1 MFYVFHGDD
10 EYTVRQTLDGM
21 KAKLGDA
28 ATADLN
34 TTVLDGRSLLLD
46 ELRLTCD
53 SMPFLA
59 EKRLVIVEGL
69 LARYEQRSGAPAS
82 SAGRGASPETGKGR
96 ADPIEAGLR
105 AYLPTMS
112 DTARL
117 VFVER
122 GALSERNPLLKMAR
136 ELGGTVRDFSSPSGA
151 ALSAWIQKR
160 VSAAGGSMS
169 PRAAETLAAFV
180 GGNLR
185 QLAQEIDK
193 LTTYA
198 GGKTVEEADVY
209 RLVADAREIKVWG
222 LTDALAAR
230 NRDHALGA
238 LHQLLDDGEQPP
250 VLMAV
255 IARQFRTL
263 LQIKE
268 LDGEHLSGDAIAGQ
282 LKVHSFVVQKAI
294 PAARSFSY
302 ERIDSAYRRLLD
314 ADLAVKTGRADPALA
329 LDLLVVDL
337 TSS

>member
-1 MFYVFHGDD
+1 MFYIFYGDD
-10 EYTVRQTLDGM
+10 EYTIQHTIDGM
-21 KAKLGDA
+21 KAKLGDPGI
-28 ATADLN
+28 ADLN
-34 TTVLDGRSLLLD
+34 TTVLDGRSLSLD
-46 ELRLTCD
+46 ELRITCD
-53 SMPFLA
+53 CMPFLA

-69 LARYEQRSGAPAS
+69 LARYEQRSGASAS
-82 SAGRGASPETGKGR
+82 SATSKGR
-96 ADPIEAGLR
+96 SDPRSDPIEAGLR
-105 AYLPTMS
+105 AYLPTMPDS
-112 DTARL
+112 ARL

-122 GALSERNPLLKMAR
+122 GPLSDRNPLLKMAH

-151 ALSAWIQKR
+151 ALTAWIQKR
-160 VSAAGGSMS
+160 VTAEKGSIS
-169 PRAAETLAAFV
+169 PRAAETLGAFV

-185 QLAQEIDK
+185 QLAQEIEK

-198 GGKTVEEADVY
+198 GEKTVEEADVY

-222 LTDALAAR
+222 LTDALAAH
-230 NRDHALGA
+230 NRDHALGT
-238 LHQLLDDGEQPP
+238 LRQLLDDGEQPP

-282 LKVHSFVVQKAI
+282 LKMHPFTVQKAI
-294 PAARSFSY
+294 PAARGFSY
-302 ERIDSAYRRLLD
+302 ERIDAAYRRLLD

-337 TSS
+337 TSV